1 MNKRTKLI
9 SLAAVAL
16 LTVAPTLASTVQ
28 ADTTSTQQST
38 TTTTTNTQTTNTTA
52 TATTPVAT
60 TPISVDFTLNGETH
74 TVSPD
79 GLYFQVAPNST
90 FNPTDFTGTS
100 GVEFKLTG
108 AKGMKVTV
116 DSNSVDTSKAG
127 STGVVKLTA
136 TDAAG
141 KATSISYTVFV
152 KPEGLFQLNL
162 PMNYALGLGDTDTV
176 YQGEQ
181 YYITNNVKFARGE
194 FFTGISKQ
202 SQNASATSN
211 SVKWIATKYL
221 ANSKTQFQMLKLR
234 QLP

>member
-9 SLAAVAL
+9 SLAAAAL
-16 LTVAPTLASTVQ
+16 LTVAPTIASTVQ
-28 ADTTSTQQST
+28 ADTTQQP
-38 TTTTTNTQTTNTTA
+38 TTTTTNNQTVANAT

-60 TPISVDFTLNGETH
+60 TPISVEFTLNGEAH

-90 FNPTDFTGTS
+90 FDPTNFTGTS
-100 GVEFKLTG
+100 GVEFKITG

-116 DSNSVDTSKAG
+116 DSNTVDTSKAG

-136 TDAAG
+136 TDAVG
-141 KATSISYTVFV
+141 KATTISYTVFV

-162 PMNYALGLGDTDTV
+162 PSNYAVGLGDTDTV

-181 YYITNNVKFARGE
+181 YYVTNHVKFARGE
-194 FFTGISKQ
+194 FFTGISGK
-202 SQNASATSN
+202 SQDASA
-211 SVKWIATKYL
+211 L
-221 ANSKTQFQMLKLR
+221 SKQ
-234 QLP
+234 